1 MSAPDAASA
10 VRQDT
15 TMMTNVTA
23 HCPAIV
29 VFADLDF
36 PRVGGDPDFGSP
48 AADFSEAERVLKCFG
63 HRGAPEVWLLADG
76 FPWSRDR
83 DLLAAAY
90 ERGWRVIYISSTRS
104 ERFDPYDVALR
115 MATEALPEP
124 RTLYRVRA
132 AGWNGESDGS

>member
-1 MSAPDAASA
+1 
-10 VRQDT
+10 
-15 TMMTNVTA
+15 MMTNVTA
-23 HCPAIV
+23 DSPRCPAVIV
-29 VFADLDF
+29 FSDVDF
-36 PRVGGDPDFGSP
+36 PRVAGDADFGSP
-48 AADFSEAERVLKCFG
+48 AADFLSAEQIIRSFSHG
-63 HRGAPEVWLLADG
+63 GALEVWLLADG

-83 DLLAAAY
+83 ELLSAAY

-132 AGWNGESDGS
+132 VGWNGESNGS